1 MWFWNLKRMWI
12 YRAYSL
18 LTSPTISRTDTATH
32 RNISIPALISAPDR
46 KSFFKFYKSEILDKD
61 LEPSE
66 TFYALA
72 ELEKQENCRPLFLK
86 IVFLF
91 LKEPVVNMY
100 IIFMGPFTKTYAHI
114 VGKNILS
121 NL

>member
-1 MWFWNLKRMWI
+1 MDI
-12 YRAYSL
+12 RAYSL

-32 RNISIPALISAPDR
+32 RNISIPALISAPEPE
-46 KSFFKFYKSEILDKD
+46 KFFKFYKSEILDKD

-72 ELEKQENCRPLFLK
+72 ELENRKNCRPLFLK